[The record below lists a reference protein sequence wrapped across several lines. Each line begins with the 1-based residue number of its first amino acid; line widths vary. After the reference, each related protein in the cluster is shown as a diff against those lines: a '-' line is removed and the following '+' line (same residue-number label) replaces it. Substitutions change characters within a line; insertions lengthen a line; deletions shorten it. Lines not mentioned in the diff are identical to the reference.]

1 MNLQNRLRGGG
12 ILAAAGL
19 AAALLVGSIEPSN
32 AGLFSWM
39 KGGQGNTNDGNSG
52 GYNDNS
58 GGSSGN
64 GPGLLAA
71 RRRPVRRRA
80 AAAATARLARLPWR

>member
-58 GGSSGN
+58 GGSS
-64 GPGLLAA
+64 

-80 AAAATARLARLPWR
+80 AAAAAARLARLPWR